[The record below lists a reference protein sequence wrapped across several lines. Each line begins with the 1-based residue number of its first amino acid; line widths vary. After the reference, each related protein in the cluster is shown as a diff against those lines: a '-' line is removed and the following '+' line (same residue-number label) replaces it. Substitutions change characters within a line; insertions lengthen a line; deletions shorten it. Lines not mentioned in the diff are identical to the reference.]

1 MLCVDRARIV
11 AGVLYGWRHLV
22 GMRRLLRDIA
32 PVPLADRVLGGV
44 SLGLGLCG
52 VLGLLS
58 LPWWPWPL
66 AFYDAIPPLP
76 RPLAFVAEIGWW
88 IVLVLGGLS
97 LLLYFMEVWEYGGAW
112 VAVMY
117 FLGMASVFILCGL
130 LGRFLRMLI
139 CG

>member
-1 MLCVDRARIV
+1 M
-11 AGVLYGWRHLV
+11 
-22 GMRRLLRDIA
+22 
-32 PVPLADRVLGGV
+32 
-44 SLGLGLCG
+44 
-52 VLGLLS
+52 
-58 LPWWPWPL
+58 
-66 AFYDAIPPLP
+66 
-76 RPLAFVAEIGWW
+76 
-88 IVLVLGGLS
+88 LGGLS

>member
-1 MLCVDRARIV
+1 MWMTADVTHRSLELAVDTVVGHLYEPARES
-11 AGVLYGWRHLV
+11 R
-22 GMRRLLRDIA
+22 
-32 PVPLADRVLGGV
+32 GG
-44 SLGLGLCG
+44 
-52 VLGLLS
+52 
-58 LPWWPWPL
+58 
-66 AFYDAIPPLP
+66 
-76 RPLAFVAEIGWW
+76 
-88 IVLVLGGLS
+88 VLVLGGLS

>member
-1 MLCVDRARIV
+1 MIIHKGDTDLAYEISPMYRESRARALRRARSAQPAVV
-11 AGVLYGWRHLV
+11 A
-22 GMRRLLRDIA
+22 
-32 PVPLADRVLGGV
+32 LA
-44 SLGLGLCG
+44 
-52 VLGLLS
+52 
-58 LPWWPWPL
+58 
-66 AFYDAIPPLP
+66 A
-76 RPLAFVAEIGWW
+76 AFVAEIGWW